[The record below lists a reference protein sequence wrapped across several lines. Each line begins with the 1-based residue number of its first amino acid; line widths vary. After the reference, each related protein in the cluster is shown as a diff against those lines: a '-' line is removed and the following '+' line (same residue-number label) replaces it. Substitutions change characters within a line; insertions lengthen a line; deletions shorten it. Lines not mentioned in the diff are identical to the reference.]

1 LSMVIKRKK
10 EKKECLISFKNS
22 PNKNS
27 NTLTSHPTPYKF
39 SKKKSIIPIFFK
51 TNSNNNNIIMI
62 ILQKF
67 T

>member
-1 LSMVIKRKK
+1 MVIKRKK

-39 SKKKSIIPIFFK
+39 SKKNQLYRYFLKPIG
-51 TNSNNNNIIMI
+51 TIMI
-62 ILQKF
+62 
-67 T
+67 